1 MLIMKHILLTAT
13 LGLLLPLGS
22 VAWADEPQ
30 PMGMARPGMMKMD
43 GPRINVPVVLKEA
56 KVLFRIDRVA
66 AGGDNS
72 FALQQIGVLSE
83 KLHQMGAEAKIVS
96 VFNGEGGFM
105 LLNDMAYNQVRKST
119 GGNPYKMAIAN
130 LLAKGIEVEEC
141 GMTMMREGWSNAQ
154 LLQGVKVN
162 TGANLRVIELSQ
174 QSFVVLGQ

>member
-1 MLIMKHILLTAT
+1 MKQTIVTAA
-13 LGLLLPLGS
+13 LVLLLPLGS
-22 VAWADEPQ
+22 VAFADEPQ

-43 GPRINVPVVLKEA
+43 GPRIDVPVALKEA

-66 AGGDNS
+66 PSGDNS

-83 KLHQMGAEAKIVS
+83 KLRQMGAQARIVS
-96 VFNGEGGFM
+96 VFNGDGGFM
-105 LLNDMAYNQVRKST
+105 LLNDMAYNQIRKST

-130 LLAKGIEVEEC
+130 LLARGIEVEEC
-141 GMTMMREGWSNAQ
+141 GMTMMREGWSNSQ

-174 QSFVVLGQ
+174 QNFVVLGQ